1 MIMKDNIAVIS
12 NNIGGVKV
20 GSSNTKGIYIGNTL
34 ITDNKFDIKQLLNNI
49 TIPDDYNNVSD
60 NAPRLLIINFSD
72 SSDTVLYRD
81 GVQTKIPA
89 QHIEW
94 YSYSLGNTVSYV
106 NEGNT
111 PLQVLQETYLIDSNS
126 YTIAYHKLVARNG
139 NIIIDNEFNANG
151 YTLMTCIVMNDN

>member
-1 MIMKDNIAVIS
+1 MSTVQQLG
-12 NNIGGVKV
+12 GGVKLGSSDAEGIFV
-20 GSSNTKGIYIGNTL
+20 GSAQVAGKE
-34 ITDNKFDIKQLLNNI
+34 FDIKQLLNNI

-60 NAPRLLIINFSD
+60 NAPRILIINLSD
-72 SSDTVLYRD
+72 SSDTVLYRN

-94 YSYSLGNTVSYV
+94 YSYSLGNTVSYI